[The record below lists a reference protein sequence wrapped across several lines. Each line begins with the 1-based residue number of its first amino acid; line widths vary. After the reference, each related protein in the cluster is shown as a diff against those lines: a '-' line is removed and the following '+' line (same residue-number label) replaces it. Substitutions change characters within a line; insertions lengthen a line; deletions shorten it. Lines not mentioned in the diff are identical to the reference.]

1 MRTAMISTGTKR
13 STNGGGGSGGKS
25 SGSTTKN
32 TVKIV
37 KTMIDMTLKLLNI
50 KALRTQMLLSLFEE
64 RIPPMSP
71 IHAASAPSIIAASK
85 RMLRFKTKV
94 NNTKK

>member
-1 MRTAMISTGTKR
+1 MISTGTKR

-25 SGSTTKN
+25 SGSPTKN

-37 KTMIDMTLKLLNI
+37 KTMIEMTLKLLNI
-50 KALRTQMLLSLFEE
+50 KPLRTQMLMSLFEE
-64 RIPPMSP
+64 RIIPPMNP
-71 IHAASAPSIIAASK
+71 IHAASTPSIIAASK
-85 RMLRFKTKV
+85 RMLPFKTKV

>member
-1 MRTAMISTGTKR
+1 MISTGTKR

-50 KALRTQMLLSLFEE
+50 KALRAQMLLSLFEE

-71 IHAASAPSIIAASK
+71 IHAASTPSIIAASK